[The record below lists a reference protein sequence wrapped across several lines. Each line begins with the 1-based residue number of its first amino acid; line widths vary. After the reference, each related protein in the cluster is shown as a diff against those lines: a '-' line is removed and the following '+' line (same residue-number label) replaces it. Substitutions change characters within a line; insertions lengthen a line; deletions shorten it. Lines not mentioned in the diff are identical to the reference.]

1 MVLFENKE
9 LKQVLEEIVKTD
21 GFKTDYYFQYLYIV
35 NYVKSYSI
43 SRGEEIPTPV
53 NVKTL
58 RNYVS
63 YDNAHKLLKN
73 LVNNNILQTK
83 GNYTIGKFSREYL
96 LNPNFDFSGWYEVQ
110 VTDESIKPK
119 FYKQVES
126 KKADMA
132 NGYVKAVEYL
142 SELKLDKE
150 SALRDI
156 YSNHKKFT
164 YPEIKSYKDSVE
176 LFNNKIFS
184 VDDFGNRL
192 HTNLTNFPTFLRKYF
207 YNGKGPLKQIDIKN
221 SQPIFLGLILKRKG
235 DCDPSEVNKYLDIC
249 NSGKFYEFFADKCGY
264 SLDLTDKKVRR
275 EFKTKVFTEI
285 FFNRNKP
292 DLNCT
297 ELAFKEHFPSI
308 FNYIRETKKT
318 EHKTL
323 SMQLQREESSF
334 IFSLVED
341 FNFEFYTIHDS
352 IITNENNISYAL
364 SMFEKK
370 FKEKYEYIPNLE
382 VENL

>member
-1 MVLFENKE
+1 
-9 LKQVLEEIVKTD
+9 
-21 GFKTDYYFQYLYIV
+21 YLYIV

-43 SRGEEIPTPV
+43 SRGEETPTPV

-96 LNPNFDFSGWYEVQ
+96 LNPNFDFSEWYEVQ
-110 VTDESIKPK
+110 VTDESVKVK
-119 FYKQVES
+119 TTKQDKS
-126 KKADMA
+126 KISEMT
-132 NGYVKAVEYL
+132 NGYVKAVKSLESLELDKENALRYIYSKHKEFKY
-142 SELKLDKE
+142 SELKV
-150 SALRDI
+150 
-156 YSNHKKFT
+156 
-164 YPEIKSYKDSVE
+164 YKDTVE

-184 VDDFGNRL
+184 VDDFGKRL
-192 HTNLTNFPTFLRKYF
+192 HTNLTNFPTFLRKF
-207 YNGKGPLKQIDIKN
+207 LYNGKGPLKQIDIKN
-221 SQPIFLGLILKRKG
+221 SQPIFLGLSLKRKG
-235 DCDPSEVNKYLDIC
+235 VCDSSEVDKYLEIC
-249 NSGKFYEFFADKCGY
+249 NSGKFYEFFAEKCGY
-264 SLDLTDKKVRR
+264 NLDLTDKKVRK
-275 EFKTKVFTEI
+275 EFKAKMFSEI
-285 FFNRNKP
+285 FFNRNKT

-308 FNYIRETKKT
+308 FNYIREIKKAD
-318 EHKTL
+318 HKTL
-323 SMQLQREESSF
+323 ARELQREESSF
-334 IFSLVED
+334 IFSLVEGFD
-341 FNFEFYTIHDS
+341 FEFYTIHDS
-352 IITNENNISYAL
+352 IITNENNISCAL